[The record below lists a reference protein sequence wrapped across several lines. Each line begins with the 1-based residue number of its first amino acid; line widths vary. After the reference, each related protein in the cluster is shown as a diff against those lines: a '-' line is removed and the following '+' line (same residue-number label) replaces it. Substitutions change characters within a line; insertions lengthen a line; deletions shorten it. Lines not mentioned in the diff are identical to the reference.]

1 MMWRFALALM
11 LLAAPAAAK
20 GKHVPKADADNAP
33 HYGAVESAA
42 EACTADGAF
51 GHRFSRERY
60 GHIDSVAG
68 SEWEP
73 FTRLSINDHEIRA
86 EASFR
91 GVSDDLDGDIAAAK
105 KFLREFEKAADKK
118 DTFPHKKKHNN
129 GVELYS
135 GEEPDTG
142 LHFLIRQDDERI
154 TATCINQDR

>member
-1 MMWRFALALM
+1 MIWRFLLALTV
-11 LLAAPAAAK
+11 LAAPAMAK
-20 GKHVPKADADNAP
+20 TKHAPKAEEDAAP
-33 HYGAVESAA
+33 HYEAVESAA
-42 EACTADGAF
+42 EACTPDGAF
-51 GHRFSRERY
+51 GHRFSREHY
-60 GHIDSVAG
+60 GHIDGTAG

-105 KFLREFEKAADKK
+105 KFLRDFEKAADKK
-118 DTFPHKKKHNN
+118 ETFPHKKKHSN

-142 LHFLIRQDDERI
+142 LRFLIRQDDERI